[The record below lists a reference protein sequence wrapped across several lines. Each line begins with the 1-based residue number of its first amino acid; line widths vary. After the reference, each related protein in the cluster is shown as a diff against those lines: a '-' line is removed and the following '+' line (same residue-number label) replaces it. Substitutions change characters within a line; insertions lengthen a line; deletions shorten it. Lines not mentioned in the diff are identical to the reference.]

1 MSMTRAAAEK
11 VMQELLVA
19 GASLNEAVRVVQT
32 EAPDLFAEFR
42 RHAGEVIGAIY
53 LDLMKPVVRDYP
65 DLDPGA
71 AG

>member
-1 MSMTRAAAEK
+1 MTRAAAEK
-11 VMQELLVA
+11 VIQGLLA
-19 GASLNEAVRVVQT
+19 ASASLNEAVLVIQM
-32 EAPDLFAEFR
+32 EAPDLFPKFR
-42 RHAGEVIGAIY
+42 KHSGEVMGAIY

>member
-1 MSMTRAAAEK
+1 MTRAAAEK
-11 VMQELLVA
+11 VIQELLTA
-19 GASLNEAVRVVQT
+19 CASLNEAVRAIQT
-32 EAPDLFAEFR
+32 EAPDLFPEFR
-42 RHAGEVIGAIY
+42 RQTGEVMGAIY